1 VKSHWIGN
9 LLPKM
14 RLDPLIGSL
23 FMGIIEVFLIGH
35 GHRLLV
41 DDVTKIMQQG
51 RGDHRRSSPLA
62 FGQQGALQRVLQL
75 GDLLAP
81 IATLASL
88 LKESYDMLSRSM
100 RHG

>member
-1 VKSHWIGN
+1 
-9 LLPKM
+9 
-14 RLDPLIGSL
+14 
-23 FMGIIEVFLIGH
+23 
-35 GHRLLV
+35 
-41 DDVTKIMQQG
+41 
-51 RGDHRRSSPLA
+51 
-62 FGQQGALQRVLQL
+62 LQL